1 MVFANHQVLNF
12 KSFNAMKKLF
22 LYLLVFITLPAMAQ
36 YRGHGGQGHNGHHQQ
51 GQASFLTIVA
61 PRHQAFWLFVDDM
74 LQNEQPVHSIRVN
87 NLWPDEF
94 YVRVELDNRE
104 QNCFGQFVDL
114 RHPQGFSIEEHRG
127 FFGLEPMHGDIRPE
141 LVMNLNV
148 GNIMPEPPM
157 PPAPHE
163 EVIIPTPVPPV
174 EPMGMLPKD
183 FDDAYSII
191 QREHFDDT
199 RLAMAKQVVASNMM
213 TVNQIAQIA
222 RLFSFESNKL
232 EFAKFAYPYCIE
244 KNKYYLLYDVFDH
257 DSSKQELNEYI
268 QGL

>member
-1 MVFANHQVLNF
+1 
-12 KSFNAMKKLF
+12 MKRLF
-22 LYLLVFITLPAMAQ
+22 LYLLVFVTFPAMAQ
-36 YRGHGGQGHNGHHQQ
+36 YRSHGGQGHDGHNQ
-51 GQASFLTIVA
+51 GHASSLTIVA
-61 PRHQAFWLFVDDM
+61 PRHQAFWLFVDDV
-74 LQNEQPVHSIRVN
+74 LQNEQPVHSIRIN

-104 QNCFGQFVDL
+104 QNCFGQFIDL

-127 FFGLEPMHGDIRPE
+127 FFGLESTHGDIRPE
-141 LVMNLNV
+141 LVMNLNI

-163 EVIIPTPVPPV
+163 EVIIPTPMPPAQS
-174 EPMGMLPKD
+174 EPMGMSPKD
-183 FDDAYSII
+183 FDEAYTMI
-191 QREHFDDT
+191 QHESFDDT
-199 RLAMAKQVVASNMM
+199 RLAIAKQVVTSNKM
-213 TVNQIAQIA
+213 TINQIKQIA
-222 RLFSFESNKL
+222 TLFSFESNKL

-257 DSSKQELNEYI
+257 ASSKQELNEYI